1 MNNIFQ
7 NFSKMMNNKDIPNN
21 MKNIMNNMQKQT
33 NSKEATNNTA
43 NASSATNDISNMF
56 GNIDIGTIMKIQKIM
71 QSMNDSKMDDRTNL
85 LLSLKPYVKESRKKK
100 VDQYVQLMKMER
112 VFESMYPLGGEN
124 KNE

>member
-1 MNNIFQ
+1 
-7 NFSKMMNNKDIPNN
+7 MMNNKDIPNN